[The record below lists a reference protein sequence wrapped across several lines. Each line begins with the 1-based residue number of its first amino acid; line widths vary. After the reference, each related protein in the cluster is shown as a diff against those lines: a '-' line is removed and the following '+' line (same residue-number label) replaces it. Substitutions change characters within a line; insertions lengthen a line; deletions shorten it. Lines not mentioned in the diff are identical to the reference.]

1 MEDSEGAGTRTTA
14 MGKIGDSNHND
25 MLPKLSPVFS
35 TSFTSPSLLA
45 FAKGRKIG
53 LASNPTEARIV
64 GLDIPGEPIIGL
76 ENAKFG
82 WANDCIWV
90 ITGDVEDELGTDT
103 GIATGMDIRGEPRRY
118 VDIDGDTAR
127 LFAAG

>member
-1 MEDSEGAGTRTTA
+1 
-14 MGKIGDSNHND
+14 

-35 TSFTSPSLLA
+35 TSLTSPSLLP

-82 WANDCIWV
+82 CANDCIWV
-90 ITGDVEDELGTDT
+90 MTGDVEDELGTDIGIDT
-103 GIATGMDIRGEPRRY
+103 GIDIRGDPRR
-118 VDIDGDTAR
+118 
-127 LFAAG
+127 